1 MIQNLS
7 LERSYLECGV
17 ETDKV
22 GEIVVPVI
30 NNFFENV
37 SFSGNVLSLL
47 FLDNLTLLTNL
58 NGKLITIQAKS

>member
-1 MIQNLS
+1 MILKSNTHG
-7 LERSYLECGV
+7 RSYLECGV

-22 GEIVVPVI
+22 GKIVVPVI
-30 NNFFENV
+30 NDFFQNV

-58 NGKLITIQAKS
+58 NGN